1 MHSSMKNG
9 KRLVA
14 LAAVAVAGSLSL
26 TACNNASDSSSSTG
40 GSKKDSYSVAVL
52 LASSQNGYNQAVAQG
67 VENAIKE
74 LGANVKTSVLDGG
87 FNSDTQ
93 LSQLETAGSGN
104 KYDGVIVVP
113 NDGVSLA
120 AAFPLT
126 NSIPVATV
134 LNPIG
139 PDISDMKPQ
148 VDGVVSTVAVDPAA
162 AATKQAEDVVTYCQS
177 IDPCNVVLLVGN
189 LSATLDVTRQ
199 KAYKDVLGGHSNI
212 KVVATAEGQY
222 DPDTSSKA
230 IANVLQAHKDV
241 NVILSNADQQTKG
254 AQIALEDAGISPSK
268 VYLTGGG
275 GTTYAVEN
283 VRNGT
288 WKADYLNF
296 PVSMGDAAMKQ
307 LYAKLTGGSVESVVD
322 ADKVGKVEAYADKQ
336 TLDQT
341 PDFKGEWAG

>member
-1 MHSSMKNG
+1 MQRSLKT
-9 KRLVA
+9 RTRAFA
-14 LAAVAVAGSLSL
+14 LAAAALAGT
-26 TACNNASDSSSSTG
+26 TAISACASSDSG
-40 GSKKDSYSVAVL
+40 GDSAGGKDSYSVAVL

-67 VENAIKE
+67 VKNAVKE
-74 LGANVKTSVLDGG
+74 LGADVKTSVLDGG

-126 NSIPVATV
+126 NGIPVASV

-148 VDGVVSTVAVDPAA
+148 VDGVVSTVAVDPAEA
-162 AATKQAEDVVTYCQS
+162 AKKQAEDVVTYCEDK
-177 IDPCNVVLLVGN
+177 DPCNVVLLVGN

-199 KAYKDVLGGHSNI
+199 DAYKSVLGEHSNI
-212 KVVATAEGQY
+212 KIVATAEGQY

-230 IANVLQAHKDV
+230 IANVLQAHPDV
-241 NVILSNADQQTKG
+241 NAILSNADQQTKG
-254 AQIALEDAGISPSK
+254 AQIALEDAGIDPKS

-283 VRNGT
+283 VNNGT

-307 LYAKLTGGSVESVVD
+307 LYAKLTGGTVESWVD
-322 ADKVGKVEAYADKQ
+322 ADKVGDVDAYATKE
-336 TLDQT
+336 TLAQT

>member
-1 MHSSMKNG
+1 MERSMRTG
-9 KRLVA
+9 KRGLA
-14 LAAVAVAGSLSL
+14 LAACAVAGSVVL
-26 TACNNASDSSSSTG
+26 TACGSG
-40 GSKKDSYSVAVL
+40 GTTAGSGKDSYSVAVL

-67 VENAIKE
+67 VKNAVKS
-74 LGANVKTSVLDGG
+74 LGADVKVSILDGG

-93 LSQLETAGSGN
+93 LSQLETAGSGT

-120 AAFPLT
+120 AGFPLS
-126 NSIPVATV
+126 NNIPVATV
-134 LNPIG
+134 LNPVG
-139 PDISDMKPQ
+139 PNISDMKPQ
-148 VDGVVSTVAVDPAA
+148 VAGVVSTVAVDPAA
-162 AATKQAEDVVTYCQS
+162 AAKKQAEDVVTYCKD
-177 IDPCNVVLLVGN
+177 IDPCKVTLLVGN
-189 LSATLDVTRQ
+189 LKATLDVTRE
-199 KAYKDVLGGHSNI
+199 KAYKSVLGAHSNI
-212 KVVATAEGQY
+212 KVVASAEGQY

-230 IANVLQAHKDV
+230 IANVLQAHPDV
-241 NVILSNADQQTKG
+241 NAILSNADQQTKG
-254 AQIALEDAGISPSK
+254 AQIALEDAGIAPSK

-307 LYAKLTGGSVESVVD
+307 LYAKLTGGKVQEWVD
-322 ADKVGKVEAYADKQ
+322 ADKVGKAEAYADKK
-336 TLDQT
+336 TLTQT

>member
-1 MHSSMKNG
+1 MHRSSTT
-9 KRLVA
+9 RRRVLA
-14 LAAVAVAGSLSL
+14 LAAAALAGTTAL
-26 TACNNASDSSSSTG
+26 TACGSSDSG
-40 GSKKDSYSVAVL
+40 GSASGGSDSYSVAVL
-52 LASSQNGYNQAVAQG
+52 LASSQNGYNQAVSQG

-74 LGANVKTSVLDGG
+74 LGAHVKTSVLDGG

-104 KYDGVIVVP
+104 KYDGIIVVP

-120 AAFPLT
+120 AAFPLS
-126 NSIPVATV
+126 NGIPVATV

-139 PDISDMKPQ
+139 PDISKMDPQ
-148 VDGVVSTVAVDPAA
+148 VDGVVSTVAVDPAGA
-162 AATKQAEDVVTYCQS
+162 AKKQAEGVVTYCQD

-199 KAYKDVLGGHSNI
+199 EAYKSVLGQHDNI

-230 IANVLQAHKDV
+230 IANVLQAHPDI
-241 NVILSNADQQTKG
+241 NVVLSNADQQTQG
-254 AQIALEDAGISPSK
+254 AQIALEDAGVDLSK

-283 VRNGT
+283 VRKGT
-288 WKADYLNF
+288 WKADYINF
-296 PVSMGDAAMKQ
+296 PVSMGSAAMKQ
-307 LYAKLTGGSVESVVD
+307 LYAELTGGDVKQWVD
-322 ADKVGKVEAYADKQ
+322 ADTVGQVDAYADKQ
-336 TLDQT
+336 TLDKT